1 LSDPDDRTPFGPV
14 RDLPSPFAG
23 DEQPIERL
31 AVEDLEQSSD
41 WLRVVAA
48 STTLGIFVYDRERFL
63 WVNRAM
69 ERLTGA
75 SREALLARSPL
86 DLADEETRRL
96 ILERWEERQRRRDA
110 SPRRCEAK
118 LQLPDGGERWVELAL
133 SSIEYRGRLAGLGT
147 AFDVTE
153 RKLAEQALRASEERL
168 QLAQHAGDIVVWD
181 WDIPADRIGYSAHAR
196 NLLNLGPEDSV
207 SSREFFSLVHPQDL
221 PRLESALK
229 SALDDDR
236 DYFVEHRLVL
246 SNGQTRWLAQRGK
259 VVREDSGR
267 PTRLLGVSI
276 DITHRKLAEEA
287 LFQEKERAQVTLA
300 SIGDGV
306 IRTDVRGMV
315 DYMNPAAERLTGWAI
330 HEAYGKHL
338 RDVFQIIDPD
348 THTMLLDPVTRCL
361 AEGRYVEFPGE
372 RMLQPRDGHPVAVR
386 DSASPIVNRQ
396 GRTVGAVLAFKD
408 VTELRQMERERS
420 FMSTHDPLTGLL
432 NRRTFE
438 EEVERAVRR
447 ARERR
452 GQHAVFFLDLDQFKL
467 INDTCGH
474 FAGDELLKLTVERL
488 QARLPTGA
496 LFARIGGDEFAALLP
511 EAESAAALDLGLG
524 LKHALEQSRFSWED
538 RVFEISASIGV
549 AMVGAETPDGAAA
562 LAAADA
568 ACFVAKQRGGNR
580 VHEYRPGDDAI
591 AQRVGELHWIQ
602 QIHKAFETGNFRLYA
617 QRIEPLDPSLGREPL
632 AEIFI
637 RMLSERGE
645 PVPTAAFIAAAERYH
660 LISTLDR
667 WVVRESF
674 RQIVG
679 DEGVAAAATSFSV
692 NLSGQSLGEEGFLDF
707 VQSEIDSSRI
717 DPKRVCFEITE
728 TAAIAN
734 LSSALRFISALRSLG
749 CRFVLD
755 DFGSGFSSFAYLK
768 NLPVD
773 YLKID
778 ASFTHQLPNDPIQ
791 RALVESIQQIAH
803 VLGMRTIAEGI
814 EDEETLRV
822 LREIGVDYGQGYA
835 LHRPGPLGELRT

>member
-1 LSDPDDRTPFGPV
+1 
-14 RDLPSPFAG
+14 
-23 DEQPIERL
+23 
-31 AVEDLEQSSD
+31 
-41 WLRVVAA
+41 
-48 STTLGIFVYDRERFL
+48 
-63 WVNRAM
+63 M
-69 ERLTGA
+69 
-75 SREALLARSPL
+75 
-86 DLADEETRRL
+86 
-96 ILERWEERQRRRDA
+96 
-110 SPRRCEAK
+110 
-118 LQLPDGGERWVELAL
+118 
-133 SSIEYRGRLAGLGT
+133 
-147 AFDVTE
+147 
-153 RKLAEQALRASEERL
+153 
-168 QLAQHAGDIVVWD
+168 
-181 WDIPADRIGYSAHAR
+181 
-196 NLLNLGPEDSV
+196 
-207 SSREFFSLVHPQDL
+207 
-221 PRLESALK
+221 
-229 SALDDDR
+229 
-236 DYFVEHRLVL
+236 
-246 SNGQTRWLAQRGK
+246 
-259 VVREDSGR
+259 
-267 PTRLLGVSI
+267 
-276 DITHRKLAEEA
+276 
-287 LFQEKERAQVTLA
+287 
-300 SIGDGV
+300 
-306 IRTDVRGMV
+306 
-315 DYMNPAAERLTGWAI
+315 
-330 HEAYGKHL
+330 
-338 RDVFQIIDPD
+338 
-348 THTMLLDPVTRCL
+348 
-361 AEGRYVEFPGE
+361 
-372 RMLQPRDGHPVAVR
+372 
-386 DSASPIVNRQ
+386 
-396 GRTVGAVLAFKD
+396 
-408 VTELRQMERERS
+408 
-420 FMSTHDPLTGLL
+420 
-432 NRRTFE
+432 
-438 EEVERAVRR
+438 RR

-488 QARLPTGA
+488 QARLPAGA
-496 LFARIGGDEFAALLP
+496 LFARIGGDEFAALL
-511 EAESAAALDLGLG
+511 AETGSAAALDLGHG
-524 LKHALEQSRFSWED
+524 LKRALEQSRFSWED

-549 AMVGAETPDGAAA
+549 AMVGPETPDGATA

-617 QRIEPLDPSLGREPL
+617 QRIEPLDPRLGREPL

-645 PVPTAAFIAAAERYH
+645 PVATAAFIAAAERYH

-679 DEGVAAAATSFSV
+679 DDGVAAAATSFSV

-707 VQSEIDSSRI
+707 VQSEIDASRI

-734 LSSALRFISALRSLG
+734 LSSALRFISALRALG

-773 YLKID
+773 FLKID

-791 RALVESIQQIAH
+791 RALVESIQQIGH

-835 LHRPGPLGELRT
+835 LHRPGPLSDLRT

>member
-1 LSDPDDRTPFGPV
+1 MRE
-14 RDLPSPFAG
+14 LPSSFEG
-23 DEQPIERL
+23 DARPVERL

-48 STTLGIFVYDRERFL
+48 STTLGIFVFDQERFL

-69 ERLTGA
+69 ERLAGVP
-75 SREALLARSPL
+75 REELLARSPL
-86 DLADEETRRL
+86 AFADEETRRL
-96 ILERWEERQRRRDA
+96 LFERWEERQRRPDA
-110 SPRRCEAK
+110 PPRRYEARWR
-118 LQLPDGGERWVELAL
+118 LPGGGERWVELAL
-133 SSIEYRGRLAGLGT
+133 AAIELRGKTAGLGT

-153 RKLAEQALRASEERL
+153 RRLAEQALRASEERL
-168 QLAQHAGDIVVWD
+168 QLAQQAGDIVVWD
-181 WDIPADRIGYSAHAR
+181 WDLATDQITYSAHAR
-196 NLLNLGPEDSV
+196 NLLNLGPRDMLSR
-207 SSREFFSLVHPQDL
+207 REFFSMVHPQDL
-221 PRLESALK
+221 PRLEAALK
-229 SALDDDR
+229 STLEDDR

-246 SNGQTRWLAQRGK
+246 ANGQTRWLAQRGK
-259 VVREDSGR
+259 VVRDPSGGAA
-267 PTRLLGVSI
+267 RLLGIALDV
-276 DITHRKLAEEA
+276 THRKLAEEA

-306 IRTDVRGMV
+306 IRTDVRGMI
-315 DYMNPAAERLTGWAI
+315 DYMNPAAERSTGWPI

-338 RDVFQIIDPD
+338 RDVFQVIDPD

-372 RMLQPRDGHPVAVR
+372 RLLQPRDGHPVAVR

-452 GQHAVFFLDLDQFKL
+452 SPQAVFFLDLDQFKL

-488 QARLPTGA
+488 LARLPAGA
-496 LFARIGGDEFAALLP
+496 VFARIGGDEFAALLADSRP
-511 EAESAAALDLGLG
+511 AAALELGYG
-524 LKHALEQSRFSWED
+524 LKRALEQSRFSWED

-549 AMVGAETPDGAAA
+549 ATIGPDTPDGATA

-591 AQRVGELHWIQ
+591 AQRVGELQWIQ
-602 QIHKAFETGNFRLYA
+602 QIHKAFESGSFRLYA
-617 QRIEPLDPSLGREPL
+617 QRIAPLNPRLAREPM
-632 AEIFI
+632 AEVFI

-645 PVPTAAFIAAAERYH
+645 PVATAAFIAAAERYH

-674 RQIVG
+674 RQI
-679 DEGVAAAATSFSV
+679 AASGGALVPISFSV
-692 NLSGQSLGEEGFLDF
+692 NLSGQSLGEEGFLDY
-707 VQSEIDSSRI
+707 VQAEIDISRI
-717 DPKRVCFEITE
+717 DPRRVCFEITE

-734 LSSALRFISALRSLG
+734 LSSALRFIAALRSLG

-778 ASFTHQLPNDPIQ
+778 ATFTHQLASDPIQ
-791 RALVESIQQIAH
+791 RALVESIQQIGH
-803 VLGMRTIAEGI
+803 VLGMSTIAEGI

-822 LREIGVDYGQGYA
+822 LREIGVDYGQGYV
-835 LHRPGPLGELRT
+835 LHRPGPLEDLCS